1 MLKNWTNLFIYHI
14 KKNKLFTFLNVL
26 GLSIGIA
33 GLIFSILYWNDE
45 HSYNEWNP
53 GKETVFQSI
62 SKLGPDEYWSTTV
75 VPFQAYFKKD
85 FPEVSAYCYF
95 DNWYFQEIVQ
105 YKNKKEILNIT
116 DTQSTFFEMF
126 PFEFIK
132 GDSKTALKDD
142 SSLAISKSTAEK
154 LFGKDEPIGKIVDY
168 SGRKLVVRG
177 VYVVPGKS
185 SMAPEMVT
193 NLIDFRME
201 ESKDH
206 WGNYSFG
213 LLLKLKNPDD
223 KDVVAQ
229 RMERLMY
236 ENSSVKDAQLEGISP
251 EEWMKKNGITNTKF
265 ILQPLKEARLHA
277 YTDSYAEGNGN
288 YQFLVIMLG
297 LSILILIL
305 SIVNYVNLA
314 TANAINRAKEVG
326 IRKILGASKSNIVKQ
341 FLFETIITVLFSILL
356 SLVIVELSLP
366 YYNDFLGTK
375 LLIFGN
381 QFYLQLIIIFIITI
395 IFAGIFP
402 AVYVSNF
409 EILKVLKG
417 NFGRSK
423 NGIWLRNGML
433 ILQFAIASFF
443 IIGSYI
449 VYEQIQYIS
458 SRDIGFKGEKVLSI
472 SYRNK
477 FNFKEVDYKNKVE
490 NRYQLIKSEL
500 SKIKGV
506 EKVST
511 GAFKFGSGDG
521 STSGFTYNGSE
532 NIQARNMGV
541 DYGMLEMM
549 QIQMKEGRYLSEKFA
564 SDTINSIL
572 VNETALKMMNEKNP
586 IGKEISWNDRKFKI
600 IGVVKD
606 FNLFGPQEKIPPM
619 VFFHFKS
626 VYWMLQNASR
636 IHVKIDG
643 DNVEKTIADIEKFW
657 VKNVDSD
664 YPFSYDFVDK
674 QYARTYQTYVK
685 QKNLFSLLNFIVI
698 LIALFGLFA
707 LASYSIQRRMKE
719 IAIRKTLGAET
730 NTLLKEL
737 SKQYVLFCIIGF
749 FIALFPVYYLL
760 NKWLE
765 NFVYRIEISLIPF
778 FIGFFSLLILTLI
791 VVLSRAYQATKV
803 DILKYLKY
811 E

>member
-1 MLKNWTNLFIYHI
+1 M
-14 KKNKLFTFLNVL
+14 NVL

-62 SKLGPDEYWSTTV
+62 SQLNETDVWASNV
-75 VPFQAYFKKD
+75 VPFEAYFKKD
-85 FPEVSAYCYF
+85 FPEVEAYCYF
-95 DNWYFQEIVQ
+95 ENWYFQEVVK
-105 YKNKKEILNIT
+105 YKGKKEILKIT
-116 DTQSTFFEMF
+116 DAQSTFFEMF
-126 PFEFIK
+126 PFDFVK
-132 GDSKTALKDD
+132 GDSKTALNP
-142 SSLAISKSTAEK
+142 SSIAISKNTAEK
-154 LFGKDEPIGKIVDY
+154 LFGNEEVLGKIVDY

-185 SMAPEMVT
+185 SMAPDMVT

-201 ESKDH
+201 ENKDQ

-213 LLLKLKNPDD
+213 LLLKLKNPED
-223 KDVVAQ
+223 KDVVTQ

-236 ENSSVKDAQLEGISP
+236 ENSTVKNAQLEGISP
-251 EEWMKKNGITNTKF
+251 EEWKKENGISDTKL
-265 ILQPLKEARLHA
+265 ILQPLKEVRLHA
-277 YTDSYAEGNGN
+277 ITDSYAEGSGN

-341 FLFETIITVLFSILL
+341 FLFETIVMVLVSILV

-375 LLIFGN
+375 LMIFGN
-381 QFYLQLIIIFIITI
+381 QFYVQLIVIFLLTI
-395 IFAGIFP
+395 VFAGIFP

-409 EILKVLKG
+409 ETLKVLKG

-423 NGIWLRNGML
+423 NGVWLRNGML

-449 VYEQIQYIS
+449 VYEQIAFIS
-458 SRDIGFKGEKVLSI
+458 SKDIGFKGEKVLSV
-472 SYRNK
+472 SYRNDY
-477 FNFKEVDYKNKVE
+477 NFKEENFKKKVE
-490 NRYQLIKSEL
+490 NRYQLVKNEVE
-500 SKIKGV
+500 KINGV
-506 EKVST
+506 EQVST
-511 GAFKFGSGDG
+511 GSFQFGSGNG
-521 STSGFTYNGSE
+521 STSGYSYNGSSL
-532 NIQARNMGV
+532 IQARNMGV
-541 DYGMLEMM
+541 DFGMLEMM
-549 QIQMKEGRYLSEKFA
+549 QIQLTEGRFLSEKFA
-564 SDTINSIL
+564 SDTINSML

-586 IGKEISWNDRKFKI
+586 IGKEVQWNEKKLKI

-619 VFFHFKS
+619 VFFHFKT
-626 VYWMLQNASR
+626 VDWMLQNASR
-636 IHVKIDG
+636 IHIKVNT
-643 DNVEKTIADIEKFW
+643 DNFEQTISDIEKFW

-674 QYARTYQTYVK
+674 QYARTYQSYVK

-730 NTLLKEL
+730 NMLLFSL
-737 SKQYVLFCIIGF
+737 SKQYLIFCIIGF
-749 FIALFPVYYLL
+749 LIALFPVYYLL

-765 NFVYRIEISLIPF
+765 NFAFRIEISWIPF
-778 FIGFFSLLILTLI
+778 VIGFAVLLILTLI

-803 DILKYLKY
+803 DVLKYLKY